1 MDLVITTDPTL
12 DSNNCYY
19 LTTVALGKWQKQ
31 NKTTKRCLL
40 FGMKTK
46 EGNVEV
52 KKNKKNCCWIL
63 CDCFGEILKKQPA
76 EYCKSS

>member
-1 MDLVITTDPTL
+1 MDSVITSDPTL
-12 DSNNCYY
+12 DSQNCYY
-19 LTTVALGKWQKQ
+19 LTTVALGKWQKKQ

-52 KKNKKNCCWIL
+52 KRKTAVGFYAIALVK
-63 CDCFGEILKKQPA
+63 
-76 EYCKSS
+76 Y

>member
-12 DSNNCYY
+12 DSYNCYY

-52 KKNKKNCCWIL
+52 KKK
-63 CDCFGEILKKQPA
+63 
-76 EYCKSS
+76 